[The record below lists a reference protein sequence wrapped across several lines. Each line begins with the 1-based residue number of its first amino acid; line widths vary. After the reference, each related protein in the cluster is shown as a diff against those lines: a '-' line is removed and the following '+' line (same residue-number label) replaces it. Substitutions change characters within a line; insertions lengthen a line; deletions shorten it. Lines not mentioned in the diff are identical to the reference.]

1 MMVKRS
7 ARALIRSVMAL
18 HFAMAGPVVAQELSP
33 QERQCVERGW
43 RATTVGVAD
52 LDRRVLWQGPR
63 GSWSRGAILVLHGG
77 SGRHFQFC
85 VANVGFL
92 EPQVAFTRL
101 ALDSGFAVFLL
112 DSSDRPR
119 DNEDRPCGKV
129 WDDEVRTRPNL
140 DLPFIDRVAAQLIP
154 SVRPAGANPALFI
167 AGLSSGGFMTVRA
180 ATHFDDRFTAFAA
193 VSAGDPYGWHRVC
206 EKGMTSRTDVHGV
219 GYDNET
225 RQIVSQPGACRAGAY
240 PKEKPWDRGSGRVKP
255 TFRLF
260 HHANDGILDVSCTEK
275 LQTQLLRHGFAEE
288 PAVRLDGGTRGLASH
303 LWQDAYNTP
312 MIEFFSRRR

>member
-1 MMVKRS
+1 MPDIPASMMAKRS
-7 ARALIRSVMAL
+7 ARVLVRLVMAL

-43 RATTVGVAD
+43 RATTVGAAD

-101 ALDSGFAVFLL
+101 ALKSGFAVFLL

-140 DLPFIDRVAAQLIP
+140 DLPFIDRVTAQLIP
-154 SVRPAGANPALFI
+154 SVRPAGANSALFI
-167 AGLSSGGFMTVRA
+167 
-180 ATHFDDRFTAFAA
+180 DR
-193 VSAGDPYGWHRVC
+193 
-206 EKGMTSRTDVHGV
+206 K
-219 GYDNET
+219 
-225 RQIVSQPGACRAGAY
+225 
-240 PKEKPWDRGSGRVKP
+240 
-255 TFRLF
+255 
-260 HHANDGILDVSCTEK
+260 
-275 LQTQLLRHGFAEE
+275 
-288 PAVRLDGGTRGLASH
+288 
-303 LWQDAYNTP
+303 
-312 MIEFFSRRR
+312 